1 MSVIAELRI
10 PSADFELGRILDLT
24 DGVSVDLEA
33 LVPAG
38 ERAVPFFWAH
48 GIDAESF
55 AARLRASAG
64 VDGVEIVEKFEDQ
77 TLYGLDWKGED
88 DRLLSGVRA
97 NCGQILRAAGSD
109 DEWRFELRFP
119 DHDALSAFRTHC
131 TDADVTLSVA
141 RVYHPSQPDDGPR
154 FGLTEHQHEALT
166 LAVEMGY
173 YDVPRRCNT
182 VEVADELGISDQ
194 ALTERL
200 RRGIS
205 TLAANTVFASVDAT
219 AAD

>member
-10 PSADFELGRILDLT
+10 PAADFELGRILDLS
-24 DGVSVDLEA
+24 DGVSVDLET

-38 ERAVPFFWAH
+38 DRAVPFFRAH
-48 GIDAESF
+48 GVDAEAF
-55 AARLRASAG
+55 AARLRGSSG
-64 VDGVEIVEKFEDQ
+64 VDAVEIVEEFDDQ
-77 TLYGLDWKGED
+77 TLYGLDWDVED
-88 DRLLSGVRA
+88 DRVLSAVRA
-97 NCGQILRAAGSD
+97 QCGQILRANGSG

-119 DHDALSAFRTHC
+119 EHDALSAFRTRC

-141 RVYHPSQPDDGPR
+141 RVYQPGQPDAGPR
-154 FGLTEHQHEALT
+154 FGMTEHQHEALA

-173 YDVPRRCNT
+173 YDVPRNCNT
-182 VEVADELGISDQ
+182 IEVAGELGISDQ

-205 TLAANTVFASVDAT
+205 TLAENTIFARADAT
-219 AAD
+219 AVE